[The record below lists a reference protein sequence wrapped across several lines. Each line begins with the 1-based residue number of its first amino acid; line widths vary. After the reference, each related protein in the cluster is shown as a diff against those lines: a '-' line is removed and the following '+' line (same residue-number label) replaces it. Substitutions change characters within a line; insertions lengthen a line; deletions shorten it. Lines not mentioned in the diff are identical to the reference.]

1 MINFK
6 PFEEQKPWDPKE
18 IHTYGDAV
26 RFAYSVFNFFNGK
39 VNPHFPAHAMILSD
53 SAPRIMLLGQAIG
66 DIVVLYSH
74 HIMYYTK
81 IVLKE
86 NKPDKLK
93 GILVSAIIHEL
104 LHMEQDLQWYYNK
117 YKGFKNADKRIE
129 DACHAMTTKYVSDWC
144 GYDIW
149 HLDYVNII
157 TGEFPNIDYD
167 EYDKTKMDMLLSKI
181 DKIFKRVSDP
191 TAKAL
196 WILDRCIFQ
205 DDKSLVNMNEW
216 LDDKHDSLRAIYAK
230 IFINGV
236 SIKENY
242 ILYNSIWGTKDVIM
256 DIARTIFL
264 IGISNLGMTQ
274 ETKIGKYMSGSYALD
289 IYITLN
295 SPNSYMN
302 IVDRVKIDGTITPYI

>member
-6 PFEEQKPWDPKE
+6 QFEEQPIFDPEE
-18 IHTYGDAV
+18 IHAYGDAV

-53 SAPRIMLLGQAIG
+53 SIPRITLLGQAIG
-66 DIVVLYSH
+66 DVVILYSH

-81 IVLKE
+81 IYMKE

-93 GILVSAIIHEL
+93 GTLVSTIIHEL

-117 YKGFKNADKRIE
+117 YKGYENADKRIE
-129 DACHAMTTKYVSDWC
+129 DSCHAMTTKYISEWC

-167 EYDKTKMDMLLSKI
+167 EYDKNKMDMLLSNV
-181 DKIFKRVSDP
+181 DKIFKRVLDP

-196 WILDRCIFQ
+196 WILDNCIFK
-205 DDKSLVNMNEW
+205 DNKSVTNMNEW
-216 LDDKHDSLRAIYAK
+216 LDDGHDTLRAIYAK
-230 IFINGV
+230 IIINGV

-242 ILYNSIWGTKDVIM
+242 ILYNSVWGTKDVIM
-256 DIARTIFL
+256 DIARTLFL
-264 IGISNLGMTQ
+264 IGISNPGMTQ
-274 ETKIGKYMSGSYALD
+274 ETKIGKYGSGSYALD
-289 IYITLN
+289 IYITPN
-295 SPNSYMN
+295 NPNSYIN
-302 IVDRVKIDGTITPYI
+302 IVDRVEINSIITPYI